1 MVSSSI
7 CSCIFLLDAFVK
19 YDGKYEIFLA
29 YYHQICYHVSEN
41 WLILCLRFPFMTVCM
56 QTERRIAVSLTCE
69 QLTQALLNSYE
80 AYYDITRV
88 DDGSPLLATC
98 DFHSTSERY
107 VLVKRAK
114 LWAAETNE
122 YVFLFHVPEL
132 TMDSLALC
140 RDLALE
146 QGMKKIH
153 PHPEHMYSH
162 ITAIL
167 LCDTAQPDALELLER
182 YKKSANFKLSLHG
195 WMEYRI
201 AAVDLSTGE
210 VFANR
215 KGKEVKQSL
224 CKVID
229 FQTKRNLGEEKK
241 SV

>member
-1 MVSSSI
+1 M
-7 CSCIFLLDAFVK
+7 
-19 YDGKYEIFLA
+19 
-29 YYHQICYHVSEN
+29 
-41 WLILCLRFPFMTVCM
+41 
-56 QTERRIAVSLTCE
+56 SLTHE
-69 QLTQALLNSYE
+69 ELTQALLNSYE
-80 AYYDITRV
+80 AYYDIARV
-88 DDGSPLLATC
+88 DDGSPLVATC

-107 VLVKRAK
+107 VLTKKAK

-132 TMDSLALC
+132 NMDSLAVC

-146 QGMKKIH
+146 QGMEKIH

-167 LCDTAQPDALELLER
+167 LCDSVQPDALELLER

-201 AAVDLSTGE
+201 AAVDLSTAE
-210 VFANR
+210 VFTNR
-215 KGKEVKQSL
+215 KGKELKKTL
-224 CKVID
+224 CQVID
-229 FQTKRNLGEEKK
+229 FETKRKSGEEKK

>member
-1 MVSSSI
+1 M
-7 CSCIFLLDAFVK
+7 
-19 YDGKYEIFLA
+19 
-29 YYHQICYHVSEN
+29 
-41 WLILCLRFPFMTVCM
+41 P
-56 QTERRIAVSLTCE
+56 LTHE
-69 QLTQALLNSYE
+69 ELTNALLRSYE
-80 AYYDITRV
+80 AYYDIDRV
-88 DDGSPLLATC
+88 DDDSPLVATC

-122 YVFLFHVPEL
+122 YVFLFHVNEL
-132 TMDSLALC
+132 TMDSLARC

-146 QGMKKIH
+146 RGMKKIR
-153 PHPEHMYSH
+153 PHSEHMYSH

-167 LCDTAQPDALELLER
+167 LCGTAQPDALELLER
-182 YKKSANFKLSLHG
+182 YKKSASFKLSLHG

-215 KGKEVKQSL
+215 KGKEVKKSL
-224 CKVID
+224 YKIID
-229 FQTKRNLGEEKK
+229 FETKRNLGEEKK

>member
-1 MVSSSI
+1 M
-7 CSCIFLLDAFVK
+7 
-19 YDGKYEIFLA
+19 
-29 YYHQICYHVSEN
+29 
-41 WLILCLRFPFMTVCM
+41 
-56 QTERRIAVSLTCE
+56 SLTHE
-69 QLTQALLNSYE
+69 ELLQALLNSYE
-80 AYYDITRV
+80 AYYDIARV
-88 DDGSPLLATC
+88 TDGAPLLATC

-107 VLVKRAK
+107 VLTKKAK
-114 LWAAETNE
+114 LCAAETNE
-122 YVFLFHVPEL
+122 YIFILHVDEL
-132 TMDSLALC
+132 TMDSFARC

-146 QGMKKIH
+146 RGMEKIH

-210 VFANR
+210 VYANR
-215 KGKEVKQSL
+215 KGKDVKQSL

-229 FQTKRNLGEEKK
+229 FETKRNLREEKK

>member
-1 MVSSSI
+1 MIFV
-7 CSCIFLLDAFVK
+7 CS
-19 YDGKYEIFLA
+19 
-29 YYHQICYHVSEN
+29 
-41 WLILCLRFPFMTVCM
+41 LRRL
-56 QTERRIAVSLTCE
+56 RRWIAVPLTHE
-69 QLTQALLNSYE
+69 ELTNALLRSYE
-80 AYYDITRV
+80 TYYDIDRV
-88 DDGSPLLATC
+88 NDGSPLVATC

-122 YVFLFHVPEL
+122 YVFLFHVDEL
-132 TMDSLALC
+132 TMDSLARC
-140 RDLALE
+140 RDLALKR
-146 QGMKKIH
+146 GMEKIH
-153 PHPEHMYSH
+153 PHSEHMYSH

-167 LCDTAQPDALELLER
+167 LCDKAQPDALELLER
-182 YKKSANFKLSLHG
+182 YKKSASFKLSLHG

-224 CKVID
+224 CKIMD
-229 FQTKRNLGEEKK
+229 FETKRNLGEEKK

>member
-1 MVSSSI
+1 M
-7 CSCIFLLDAFVK
+7 
-19 YDGKYEIFLA
+19 
-29 YYHQICYHVSEN
+29 
-41 WLILCLRFPFMTVCM
+41 P
-56 QTERRIAVSLTCE
+56 LTCE
-69 QLTQALLNSYE
+69 QLTQALLNSYQ
-80 AYYDITRV
+80 AYYDIARV
-88 DDGSPLLATC
+88 EDGSPLLATC

-107 VLVKRAK
+107 VLTKKAK

-122 YVFLFHVPEL
+122 YVFVFHVPEL
-132 TMDSLALC
+132 TMDSLAKC
-140 RDLALE
+140 RDLALK
-146 QGMKKIH
+146 QGMEKIH
-153 PHPEHMYSH
+153 PHSEHMYSH

-201 AAVDLSTGE
+201 AAVDLSTAE

-229 FQTKRNLGEEKK
+229 FETKRNLGEEKK

>member
-1 MVSSSI
+1 M
-7 CSCIFLLDAFVK
+7 
-19 YDGKYEIFLA
+19 
-29 YYHQICYHVSEN
+29 
-41 WLILCLRFPFMTVCM
+41 
-56 QTERRIAVSLTCE
+56 SLTHE
-69 QLTQALLNSYE
+69 ELTQALLNSYE
-80 AYYDITRV
+80 AYYDIARV
-88 DDGSPLLATC
+88 DDGSPLVATC

-107 VLVKRAK
+107 VLTKKAK

-132 TMDSLALC
+132 NMDSLAVC

-146 QGMKKIH
+146 QGMEKIH

-167 LCDTAQPDALELLER
+167 LCDSVQPDALELLER

-201 AAVDLSTGE
+201 AAVDLSTAE
-210 VFANR
+210 VFTNR
-215 KGKEVKQSL
+215 KGKELRKNL
-224 CKVID
+224 FKVMD
-229 FQTKRNLGEEKK
+229 FETKRKSGEEKK

>member
-1 MVSSSI
+1 M
-7 CSCIFLLDAFVK
+7 
-19 YDGKYEIFLA
+19 
-29 YYHQICYHVSEN
+29 
-41 WLILCLRFPFMTVCM
+41 
-56 QTERRIAVSLTCE
+56 SLTRE
-69 QLTQALLNSYE
+69 ELTQALLNSYE
-80 AYYDITRV
+80 AYYDIARV
-88 DDGSPLLATC
+88 DNGSPLVATC

-107 VLVKRAK
+107 VLTKKAK

-122 YVFLFHVPEL
+122 YVFLFHVSEL
-132 TMDSLALC
+132 DMDSLAVC

-167 LCDTAQPDALELLER
+167 LCDSAQPDALELLER

-210 VFANR
+210 VTTNR
-215 KGKEVKQSL
+215 KGKELSKSL
-224 CKVID
+224 GQVID
-229 FQTKRNLGEEKK
+229 FERKRNLGEEKK

>member
-1 MVSSSI
+1 MAYLV
-7 CSCIFLLDAFVK
+7 FAFVTNT
-19 YDGKYEIFLA
+19 A
-29 YYHQICYHVSEN
+29 
-41 WLILCLRFPFMTVCM
+41 WRW
-56 QTERRIAVSLTCE
+56 IAVPLTWE

-80 AYYDITRV
+80 AYYDIARV

-132 TMDSLALC
+132 TMDSLAAC

-146 QGMKKIH
+146 QGMKKIR
-153 PHPEHMYSH
+153 PHSEHMYSH

-182 YKKSANFKLSLHG
+182 YKKSASFKLSLHG

-201 AAVDLSTGE
+201 AAVDLSTAE
-210 VFANR
+210 VFVNR
-215 KGKEVKQSL
+215 KGKDVKKSL
-224 CKVID
+224 CRIID
-229 FQTKRNLGEEKK
+229 FETKRKSGEEKK

>member
-1 MVSSSI
+1 M
-7 CSCIFLLDAFVK
+7 
-19 YDGKYEIFLA
+19 
-29 YYHQICYHVSEN
+29 
-41 WLILCLRFPFMTVCM
+41 
-56 QTERRIAVSLTCE
+56 SLTCE
-69 QLTQALLNSYE
+69 ELTQALLNSYE
-80 AYYDITRV
+80 AYYDIARV

-107 VLVKRAK
+107 VLTKKAK

-122 YVFLFHVPEL
+122 YVFVFHVSEL
-132 TMDSLALC
+132 TMDSFARC

-146 QGMKKIH
+146 RGMEKIH

-167 LCDTAQPDALELLER
+167 LCDAAQPDALEMLER

-201 AAVDLSTGE
+201 AAVDLSTAE
-210 VFANR
+210 VFTNR
-215 KGKEVKQSL
+215 KGKELKKTL
-224 CKVID
+224 CQVID
-229 FQTKRNLGEEKK
+229 FETKRKSGEEKK

>member
-1 MVSSSI
+1 M
-7 CSCIFLLDAFVK
+7 
-19 YDGKYEIFLA
+19 
-29 YYHQICYHVSEN
+29 
-41 WLILCLRFPFMTVCM
+41 P
-56 QTERRIAVSLTCE
+56 LTHE
-69 QLTQALLNSYE
+69 ELTNALLRSYE
-80 AYYDITRV
+80 AYYDIERV
-88 DDGSPLLATC
+88 DDGSLLTATC

-122 YVFLFHVPEL
+122 YVFLFHVNEL
-132 TMDSLALC
+132 TMDSLAQC
-140 RDLALE
+140 RDLALNR
-146 QGMKKIH
+146 GMEKIH
-153 PHPEHMYSH
+153 PHSEHMYSY
-162 ITAIL
+162 ITAII
-167 LCDTAQPDALELLER
+167 LCDKAQPDALELLER
-182 YKKSANFKLSLHG
+182 YRKSASFKLSLHG

-229 FQTKRNLGEEKK
+229 FETKRNLGEEKK